1 MSSLNSQNFQSQDH
15 SEENLEQVPITFAS
29 AIAKLKNLA
38 LEEFDREIAQK
49 QLYYHT
55 REHINNVQHRANI
68 IFQAIRPHWE
78 ISKKDNAAPDYMARM
93 QLLLDICASAHDMLQ
108 LFVPETQP
116 HKSRRRE
123 MGVSETATIEKL
135 FEYIDILNQ
144 EQGEQNLTPS
154 ARFTDADLVIIR
166 DAIEATICIYEPSEQ
181 AIYQPALY
189 DSSKPLSPLA
199 IIIALADI
207 GALGMEGVAAYEREG
222 SLLFLEE
229 NPDVIPILL
238 NHKTLASENP
248 ELYENIRQRLLRRAR
263 FQISFA
269 KSRLTRYAREIE
281 YLPADAIQVLTYEVF
296 QYLNPTTIQEI
307 DSRTPTAEDTP
318 LEALI
323 TFFKLEHYISSII
336 EKTGVENRL
345 AIFGQKVQNI
355 LDTPRE

>member
-1 MSSLNSQNFQSQDH
+1 MSSLNYQNFQLQDH
-15 SEENLEQVPITFAS
+15 SEENLERVPITFSS
-29 AIAKLKNLA
+29 AIARLKNLA
-38 LEEFDREIAQK
+38 FEEFDREIAQK

-55 REHINNVQHRANI
+55 REHISSVQHRANI
-68 IFQAIRPHWE
+68 IFQAIRPYWE
-78 ISKKDNAAPDYMARM
+78 ISLKDNAAPDYMARM
-93 QLLLDICASAHDMLQ
+93 QLLLDICATAHDMLQ

-135 FEYIDILNQ
+135 FEYINILNQ
-144 EQGEQNLTPS
+144 QQDEQNLNCL
-154 ARFTDADLVIIR
+154 ARFSDADLLIIR
-166 DAIEATICIYEPSEQ
+166 DAIEATICVYDPSEQ
-181 AIYQPALY
+181 AIYQPTLY
-189 DSSKPLSPLA
+189 DSTKPLSPIA
-199 IIIALADI
+199 RIIALADI
-207 GALGMEGVAAYEREG
+207 GGLGMEGVAAYEQEG

-281 YLPADAIQVLTYEVF
+281 HLPADAIQVLTYQVF

-307 DSRTPTAEDTP
+307 DSMTPTAEDTP
-318 LEALI
+318 LEVLI

-336 EKTGVENRL
+336 EKTGVKNEFT
-345 AIFGQKVQNI
+345 IFGQNVQNI

>member
-1 MSSLNSQNFQSQDH
+1 MSSLNSQNFKSQDN
-15 SEENLEQVPITFAS
+15 SEENLERVPSTFAS
-29 AIAKLKNLA
+29 AVARLKNFA

-55 REHINNVQHRANI
+55 REHINNVQRRANI
-68 IFQAIRPHWE
+68 IFQAIRPDWE
-78 ISKKDNAAPDYMARM
+78 ISLKDNATPDYMARM
-93 QLLLDICASAHDMLQ
+93 QLLLDICATAHDMLQ
-108 LFVPETQP
+108 IFLPETQP
-116 HKSRRRE
+116 HQSRRRE
-123 MGVSETATIEKL
+123 MGISETATIKKL
-135 FEYIDILNQ
+135 FEYINILNQ
-144 EQGEQNLTPS
+144 QQDEQNLNS
-154 ARFTDADLVIIR
+154 LAQFTEADLVIIR
-166 DAIEATICIYEPSEQ
+166 DAIEATICLYEPSEQ

-189 DSSKPLSPLA
+189 DSSKPLSPIA
-199 IIIALADI
+199 RIIALADI

-238 NHKTLASENP
+238 NHKTLASDHP

-281 YLPADAIQVLTYEVF
+281 HLPADAIQFLTYEVF
-296 QYLNPTTIQEI
+296 QYLNPKTIQEI
-307 DSRTPTAEDTP
+307 DSKTPSAEDTP

-323 TFFKLEHYISSII
+323 TFFKLEHYINSII

-345 AIFGQKVQNI
+345 VILGQIDQNI
-355 LDTPRE
+355 LDNPGE

>member
-1 MSSLNSQNFQSQDH
+1 MSSLNSQNFKSQDH
-15 SEENLEQVPITFAS
+15 SEENLERVPITFAS
-29 AIAKLKNLA
+29 AIARLKNLA

-68 IFQAIRPHWE
+68 IFQAIRPYWE
-78 ISKKDNAAPDYMARM
+78 ISLKDNAALDYMARM
-93 QLLLDICASAHDMLQ
+93 QLLLDICATAHDMLQ

-135 FEYIDILNQ
+135 FEYINILNQ
-144 EQGEQNLTPS
+144 QQDEQNLNCL
-154 ARFTDADLVIIR
+154 ARFSDADLLIIR
-166 DAIEATICIYEPSEQ
+166 DAIEATICVYDPSEQ
-181 AIYQPALY
+181 AIYQPTLY
-189 DSSKPLSPLA
+189 DSTKPLSPIAL
-199 IIIALADI
+199 IIALADI
-207 GALGMEGVAAYEREG
+207 GGLGMEGVAAYEQEG

-238 NHKTLASENP
+238 NRKTLASENP
-248 ELYENIRQRLLRRAR
+248 ELYENVRQRLLRRAR

-269 KSRLTRYAREIE
+269 KSRLTRYTREIE
-281 YLPADAIQVLTYEVF
+281 HLPADAIQLLTYEVF
-296 QYLNPTTIQEI
+296 HYLNPTTIQEI

-318 LEALI
+318 LEVLI

-336 EKTGVENRL
+336 EKTGVENEFT
-345 AIFGQKVQNI
+345 IFGQNVQNI

>member
-1 MSSLNSQNFQSQDH
+1 MSTLNSQDFQSQDH
-15 SEENLEQVPITFAS
+15 SEENLEGVPITFAS
-29 AIAKLKNLA
+29 AIARLKNLA

-68 IFQAIRPHWE
+68 IFQAIRPYWE
-78 ISKKDNAAPDYMARM
+78 TSLKDNAAPEYMARM
-93 QLLLDICASAHDMLQ
+93 QLLLDICATAHDMLQ

-144 EQGEQNLTPS
+144 EQGDENLNS
-154 ARFTDADLVIIR
+154 LARFSDADLVIIR

-189 DSSKPLSPLA
+189 DSSKPLSALA

-269 KSRLTRYAREIE
+269 KSRLTRYASEIE
-281 YLPADAIQVLTYEVF
+281 HLPADAIQILTYEVF
-296 QYLNPTTIQEI
+296 QYLNPKTIQEI
-307 DSRTPTAEDTP
+307 DSKTPTAEDTP
-318 LEALI
+318 LEVLI
-323 TFFKLEHYISSII
+323 TFFKLEHYINSII
-336 EKTGVENRL
+336 EKTGVENEFT
-345 AIFGQKVQNI
+345 ISGHNVQII